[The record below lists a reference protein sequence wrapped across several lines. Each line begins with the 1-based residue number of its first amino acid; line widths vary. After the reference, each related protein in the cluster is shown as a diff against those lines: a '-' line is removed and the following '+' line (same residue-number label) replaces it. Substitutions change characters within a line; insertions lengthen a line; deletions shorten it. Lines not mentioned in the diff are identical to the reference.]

1 LHRPFS
7 ASLAVCPAVAMVTQS
22 HAHQNEHLLTV
33 KFS

>member
-1 LHRPFS
+1 
-7 ASLAVCPAVAMVTQS
+7 MVTQS